1 MKAARYAVIIAG
13 GKGTRFWPLS
23 RASRPKQIL
32 KIASRKSLIRET
44 FDRIAPLTGRKNAL
58 VVTVKDHAG
67 AVRKELAGLP
77 TANFIVEPEGK
88 NTAPCIGLA
97 AVELARRD
105 PGSIMCVL
113 PADHW
118 ISNINSFRRT
128 LEAGMQLAE
137 RSDVLVTIG
146 VKPGYPET
154 GYGYIL
160 KGKSLEQNL
169 MVNAYKVKGFK
180 EKPALRQ
187 AARLLRSG
195 ALWNSGI
202 FIWNTTTILALL
214 ERFNPAIYQ
223 GLLKIQSRGGV
234 KNPSLLR
241 REYARMPN
249 ISIDHA
255 VLEKAGSAGKVVTLE
270 ADFGWSDVGSWTS
283 LHQLL
288 PRDAQGNAGLGR
300 RLLIDT
306 KDSLVYSENRLVV
319 LLGVKNTLVVDSP
332 DAILVADLKRSQQI
346 RDVVAELERK
356 GHRRYLA

>member
-1 MKAARYAVIIAG
+1 
-13 GKGTRFWPLS
+13 
-23 RASRPKQIL
+23 
-32 KIASRKSLIRET
+32 
-44 FDRIAPLTGRKNAL
+44 
-58 VVTVKDHAG
+58 
-67 AVRKELAGLP
+67 
-77 TANFIVEPEGK
+77 
-88 NTAPCIGLA
+88 
-97 AVELARRD
+97 
-105 PGSIMCVL
+105 MCVL

-118 ISNINSFRRT
+118 ISDLKSFRRT
-128 LEAGMQLAE
+128 LEAGMRLAE
-137 RSDVLVTIG
+137 QSDVLVTIG

-160 KGKSLEQNL
+160 RGNPLEQNL
-169 MVNAYKVKGFK
+169 SVTAYQVKGFK
-180 EKPALRQ
+180 EKPVLRQ
-187 AARLLRSG
+187 AVRLLRSG

-202 FIWNTTTILALL
+202 FIWSAKAILSLL

-223 GLLKIQSRGGV
+223 GLLKIRAQGGG
-234 KNPSLLR
+234 KNPALLR

-270 ADFGWSDVGSWTS
+270 AGFGWSDVGSWAS

-288 PRDAQGNAGLGR
+288 PRDRQGNAGLGK
-300 RLLIDT
+300 RLSIDT

-319 LLGVKNTLVVDSP
+319 LLGVEDTLVVDSP

-356 GHRRYLA
+356 GQRRYLA

>member
-1 MKAARYAVIIAG
+1 MKARRYAVIIAG

-44 FDRIAPLTGRKNAL
+44 FDRIAPVTGRKN
-58 VVTVKDHAG
+58 VVVVAVNDNAG
-67 AVRKELAGLP
+67 AVRKELPGLP
-77 TANFIVEPEGK
+77 PANFIVEPEGK

-105 PGSIMCVL
+105 PGAIMCVL

-118 ISNINSFRRT
+118 ISDVKAFRRT
-128 LEAGMQLAE
+128 LEAGMKLAE

-160 KGKSLEQNL
+160 KGKSLDRSRKAAGYE
-169 MVNAYKVKGFK
+169 VKGFK
-180 EKPALRQ
+180 EKPPLRQ
-187 AARLLRSG
+187 AVRLLRSG

-202 FIWNTTTILALL
+202 FIWSVKTILSLL
-214 ERFNPAIYQ
+214 ERFNPAVYH
-223 GLLKIQSRGGV
+223 GLLKIRRRGAG

-270 ADFGWSDVGSWTS
+270 AEFGWSDVGSWAS
-283 LHQLL
+283 LYQLL
-288 PRDAQGNAGLGR
+288 PHDVQRNAGLGK
-300 RLLIDT
+300 RLSIET
-306 KDSLVYSENRLVV
+306 RGSLVYSENRLVV
-319 LLGVKNTLVVDSP
+319 LLGVEDTLVVDSP

-346 RDVVAELERK
+346 RNVVAELERK
-356 GHRRYLA
+356 GLRSYLA

>member
-1 MKAARYAVIIAG
+1 
-13 GKGTRFWPLS
+13 
-23 RASRPKQIL
+23 
-32 KIASRKSLIRET
+32 
-44 FDRIAPLTGRKNAL
+44 
-58 VVTVKDHAG
+58 
-67 AVRKELAGLP
+67 
-77 TANFIVEPEGK
+77 
-88 NTAPCIGLA
+88 
-97 AVELARRD
+97 
-105 PGSIMCVL
+105 MCVL

-118 ISNINSFRRT
+118 ISDVKAFRRT
-128 LEAGMQLAE
+128 LEAGMRLAE

-160 KGKSLEQNL
+160 KGRALDRDL
-169 MVNAYKVKGFK
+169 NASAYEVKGFK
-180 EKPALRQ
+180 EKPPLRQ

-202 FIWNTTTILALL
+202 FIWSVKTILTLI
-214 ERFNPAIYQ
+214 ERFSPPIYQ
-223 GLLKIQSRGGV
+223 RLEKIRSGGV
-234 KNPSLLR
+234 GKNPSLLR

-270 ADFGWSDVGSWTS
+270 ADFGWSDVGSWAS

-288 PRDAQGNAGLGR
+288 PRDADGNAGLGE
-300 RLLIDT
+300 RLAVDA
-306 KDSLVYSENRLVV
+306 KRSLVYSENRLVV
-319 LLGVKNTLVVDSP
+319 LLGVEDTLVVDSA

-356 GHRRYLA
+356 GQKKYLA